1 MADVTNMLNLN
12 RSLDT
17 QSGGAQNAIVE
28 SGGLIGGAIG
38 AYFGNPVA
46 GATIG
51 KGVGTVIA
59 SAIPTYESVRASVQG
74 VNFVGMKKK
83 PYFLQ
88 IHRIHPSELKNLDK
102 IYKYYGVESKQ
113 TKTLNLSEFMYQGHA
128 FVQGDLEATS
138 RGSQCPLHR
147 FQQINQIFRKGVHI
161 LEN

>member
-17 QSGGAQNAIVE
+17 QNGGAQNAIVE
-28 SGGLIGGAIG
+28 GGEILGGAIG
-38 AYFGNPVA
+38 GYFGSPIVGSA
-46 GATIG
+46 IG
-51 KGVGTVIA
+51 KGLGTVIA

-113 TKTLNLSEFMYQGHA
+113 TKPLELSEFMYNGHA
-128 FVQGDLEATS
+128 FVQGDMEPMS
-138 RGSQCPLHR
+138 KGSQCPLHR
-147 FQQINQIFRKGVHI
+147 FQQINEIFKKGVHI